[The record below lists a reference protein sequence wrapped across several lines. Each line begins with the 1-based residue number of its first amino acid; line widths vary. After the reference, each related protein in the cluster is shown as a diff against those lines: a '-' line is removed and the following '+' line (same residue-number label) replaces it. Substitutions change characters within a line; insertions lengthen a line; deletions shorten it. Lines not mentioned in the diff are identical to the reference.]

1 MAILCKQCEVP
12 LETASWEWEGTT
24 FSREICKLCGF
35 KSKAFVVST
44 QDSSPAPSQPH
55 RPYTTLPATSTSQPP
70 KQSKANGETQ
80 ESKNIGY
87 AMSYAKDLIV
97 AEIPRTMETFNP
109 AVKTIHYFRMIYR
122 EMANPFST
130 TYKEPVENQEID
142 FSKEVI

>member
-12 LETASWEWEGTT
+12 LETASWEWEGKT

-44 QDSSPAPSQPH
+44 QAAASPAPSQPH
-55 RPYTTLPATSTSQPP
+55 RPYTTLPATSTQTKPEI
-70 KQSKANGETQ
+70 KKED
-80 ESKNIGY
+80 KNISF
-87 AMSYAKDLIV
+87 AMAYAKDLVI

-130 TYKEPVENQEID
+130 KYKEPVENQEID